1 MLTYN
6 TQLKH
11 LKLPEYGRNIH
22 QMVEHCLTI
31 EDRDER
37 TRCAHSIIN
46 CMSKL
51 FPKLREEENYQQKL
65 WDHLTIMSDF
75 RLDIDYPTE
84 VVKAENLNTVP
95 QKIPYTSEHIRY
107 RHYGKDVERLIA
119 KAMSAWNPEKSE
131 ASLYCLLPT
140 NMKKAATC
148 CKFRWRG

>member
-51 FPKLREEENYQQKL
+51 FPKLREEE
-65 WDHLTIMSDF
+65 IS
-75 RLDIDYPTE
+75 P
-84 VVKAENLNTVP
+84 
-95 QKIPYTSEHIRY
+95 S
-107 RHYGKDVERLIA
+107 
-119 KAMSAWNPEKSE
+119 
-131 ASLYCLLPT
+131 
-140 NMKKAATC
+140 
-148 CKFRWRG
+148 